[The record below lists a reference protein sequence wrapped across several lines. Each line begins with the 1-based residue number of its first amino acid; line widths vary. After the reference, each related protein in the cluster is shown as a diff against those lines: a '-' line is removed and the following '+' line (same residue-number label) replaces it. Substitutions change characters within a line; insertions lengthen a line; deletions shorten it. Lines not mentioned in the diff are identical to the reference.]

1 MPERL
6 FLGNGKKKKQ
16 TQKTGVGGILEGIR
30 EETEE

>member
-6 FLGNGKKKKQ
+6 FLGNGKKKK